1 MSMIWMHK
9 TSVSLQHHLKNNIQ
23 VFKRN
28 NNNLLP
34 ALKLIT
40 NWQRQIGLYRC
51 SRFFYLSFEATLIRV
66 KRCTK
71 YAYKSFIFNRIT
83 SDLVTLSKPIKMG
96 TKNNNE
102 NFRKWFGLLEWN
114 PCSYILFKYQWHLL
128 KFNDIY
134 KMWVMSQF

>member
-9 TSVSLQHHLKNNIQ
+9 TSVSLEHHLKNNIQ

-83 SDLVTLSKPIKMG
+83 SDLVTLNTPIKMSLAPK
-96 TKNNNE
+96 TTMKTFENDLDCWNE
-102 NFRKWFGLLEWN
+102 IHVHTFYLDI
-114 PCSYILFKYQWHLL
+114 S
-128 KFNDIY
+128 DIY
-134 KMWVMSQF
+134 KS